1 MNYLL
6 PLKGVLSMH
15 CYANVGKNDETA
27 LFFSLSG
34 TGKTTLSADP
44 NRGLI
49 GDDEHGWSDE
59 DIFNFEGGCYA
70 KVIQLSETAEPE
82 IYACTHM
89 FGTILE
95 NVVLDPITRL
105 IDLNDDKFTEN
116 TRASYPLEYITNA
129 IPEKTGGHPKNIVLL
144 TCDAQGVMHPIARL
158 TSEQA
163 MYHFISGYTSKI
175 GDTESGMGKD
185 PEITFSASFGG
196 LFMVHSPLFYADLL
210 KKKILRYDVDIWRL
224 NIGWVGGPYGIGK
237 RISIRYT
244 RDLLNAALTGAL
256 HDVEY
261 HKDPIFGYLVP
272 KSCSGLP
279 ENILKPAGSWP
290 NQAQYDNK
298 YIQLAVRFI
307 ENFRKFEPE
316 SPLEVVQAGPKI

>member
-1 MNYLL
+1 
-6 PLKGVLSMH
+6 MH
-15 CYANVGKNDETA
+15 CSTNVGKNDEIA
-27 LFFSLSG
+27 LSFILSG
-34 TGKTTLSADP
+34 TGMTTISADP

-59 DIFNFEGGCYA
+59 GIFNFEGGCYA

-158 TSEQA
+158 TWNKPCTTSYPVTPQKLATQRAAWERTRKLPSA
-163 MYHFISGYTSKI
+163 PALAAYSWCILPCSMLTYLKRKSYGMTLISG
-175 GDTESGMGKD
+175 G
-185 PEITFSASFGG
+185 
-196 LFMVHSPLFYADLL
+196 
-210 KKKILRYDVDIWRL
+210 
-224 NIGWVGGPYGIGK
+224 
-237 RISIRYT
+237 
-244 RDLLNAALTGAL
+244 
-256 HDVEY
+256 
-261 HKDPIFGYLVP
+261 
-272 KSCSGLP
+272 
-279 ENILKPAGSWP
+279 
-290 NQAQYDNK
+290 
-298 YIQLAVRFI
+298 
-307 ENFRKFEPE
+307 
-316 SPLEVVQAGPKI
+316 